1 MSVIHCW
8 TAADFSPTERAL
20 NSPSRTTLRLLQQ
33 PTDDVL
39 TVVVWASRAASL
51 VLDTWLQ
58 VARRP
63 VADDDGN
70 PTDDVIDFRS
80 VGEAHC
86 ELRPVAMF
94 VFTGS
99 AATCHGGV
107 IGWPSREIICF
118 VTASNFCALDRSG
131 TMAARIA
138 SHDRLVIVCKPQIET
153 SKVSTLDTS
162 EYENILQHL
171 VSLRSLRE

>member
-20 NSPSRTTLRLLQQ
+20 NGPSRTTLRLPQRG
-33 PTDDVL
+33 TVL
-39 TVVVWASRAASL
+39 TVVVRASRAAFL
-51 VLDTWLQ
+51 VLQ

-63 VADDDGN
+63 AADDDGD

-80 VGEAHC
+80 VGEARC

-99 AATCHGGV
+99 AAT
-107 IGWPSREIICF
+107 
-118 VTASNFCALDRSG
+118 
-131 TMAARIA
+131 AA
-138 SHDRLVIVCKPQIET
+138 
-153 SKVSTLDTS
+153 
-162 EYENILQHL
+162 
-171 VSLRSLRE
+171 